1 MGHMGRPPYKSS
13 TNTGGSEEFM
23 AGLRRVATEPAPP
36 PDVSQGAE
44 SPRIDPAPLNVVRMT
59 PPVEATLRILLNSV
73 PYLIGA
79 AVVRQP
85 AVGDAVEAEVGR
97 MPWLHDRR
105 LLTLQLPDDS
115 LPANRAILLDWPV
128 PYQAE
133 WVGAPPRLLISRL
146 VTQDRT
152 VGVLLGTLI
161 SREQLS
167 TGAREALDLSC
178 ELIAAAVGSDSL
190 ATALAAAPTA
200 EEPRR
205 LVVVPDEIVPEPE
218 SSLVIPEPA
227 ESEPALDPKD
237 EQDERDRQ
245 VVDEVARALD
255 ELTDAKSIG
264 RVLRDAV
271 TAIAGVDGF
280 SLALFNTVRREVA
293 YRYKVV
299 GADPDSAEMG
309 RQTVDDGP
317 DCYAARH
324 DRRWHSFIREIG
336 VRGPEGVE
344 ARKISVLQYPL
355 LAADEVFGVAT
366 LQVFGDSGFSDHAT
380 RLVLRVIEVSS
391 DRLAAV
397 RRAARFQPSLSPQE
411 SAAAAVLPP
420 VAAAPFPVPAATASE
435 APTTDQILN
444 DLVNNCTEIGLP
456 TTFMV
461 GVDPAAGL
469 IRGELISSSSAARE
483 LDYALG
489 ISVGRFKIELSD
501 RYNAIARACREGR
514 IVTSPTLDE
523 LVHPLRDADGAAT
536 LERLVQGGRSTIIPI
551 TVSGDVVGAL
561 VVGPMADEPGFSTI
575 VKVRDLVNETAS
587 RLTEAW
593 RTKH

>member
-1 MGHMGRPPYKSS
+1 MGGV
-13 TNTGGSEEFM
+13 
-23 AGLRRVATEPAPP
+23 RRVAIETARASTGEPS
-36 PDVSQGAE
+36 VE
-44 SPRIDPAPLNVVRMT
+44 SPTIDPAPLNVVRMT

-85 AVGDAVEAEVGR
+85 AVGDAVEAQVGR

-105 LLTLQLPDDS
+105 LLNLQLPDDT

-133 WVGAPPRLLISRL
+133 WVGIPPRLLISRL
-146 VTQDRT
+146 VARERT

-161 SREQLS
+161 TREVIMAQ
-167 TGAREALDLSC
+167 AREALDLSC

-190 ATALAAAPTA
+190 ATFAAAPTP

-205 LVVVPDEIVPEPE
+205 LVVVPNEPEPEPE
-218 SSLVIPEPA
+218 SQAMPVVAEAEPI
-227 ESEPALDPKD
+227 LDPKD
-237 EQDERDRQ
+237 EQEERDRQ
-245 VVDEVARALD
+245 VVEEVARALD
-255 ELTDAKSIG
+255 ELTDARSIG

-280 SLALFNTVRREVA
+280 SVSLFNSVRREVA

-299 GADPDSAEMG
+299 GADPDSAEIG
-309 RQTVDDGP
+309 RQPIDDGP

-324 DRRWHSFIREIG
+324 DRRWHGFVREIG

-355 LAADEVFGVAT
+355 IAADEVFGVAT
-366 LQVFGDSGFSDHAT
+366 LQIFGDTGFSDHAT
-380 RLVLRVIEVSS
+380 RLVLRGIEVSS

-397 RRAARFQPSLSPQE
+397 RRAARFQPSLTPSE

-420 VAAAPFPVPAATASE
+420 VAAAPFPSPVNAATE

-444 DLVNNCTEIGLP
+444 DLVTKCTEIGLP

-469 IRGELISSSSAARE
+469 LRGELISNSPAARE

-489 ISVGRFKIELSD
+489 ISVGRFTIELSD
-501 RYNAIARACREGR
+501 RYNAITRACREGR

-536 LERLVQGGRSTIIPI
+536 LERLVQGGRSTILPI

-561 VVGPMADEPGFSTI
+561 VVGPMADEPGFSTV

-587 RLTEAW
+587 RLAEAW
-593 RTKH
+593 RTKR

>member
-1 MGHMGRPPYKSS
+1 MGRMGRPPYNSS
-13 TNTGGSEEFM
+13 TNAGGNEEI
-23 AGLRRVATEPAPP
+23 V
-36 PDVSQGAE
+36 GALNQAQSME

-85 AVGDAVEAEVGR
+85 AVGDALEAQVGR

-161 SREQLS
+161 SRDQIS
-167 TGAREALDLSC
+167 AGAREALDLSC

-190 ATALAAAPTA
+190 AAIATAPPPA

-205 LVVVPDEIVPEPE
+205 LVVVPNDPTPEPE
-218 SSLVIPEPA
+218 ASLLIPPPVEA
-227 ESEPALDPKD
+227 EPALDPKD

-280 SLALFNTVRREVA
+280 SVSLFNSVRREVA

-309 RQTVDDGP
+309 RQAVDDGP
-317 DCYAARH
+317 DCYAARR
-324 DRRWHSFIREIG
+324 DRRWHGFIREIG

-355 LAADEVFGVAT
+355 LAADEVFGIAT

-397 RRAARFQPSLSPQE
+397 RRAARFQPSLTPSE

-420 VAAAPFPVPAATASE
+420 VAAAPSSTPVATPD

-444 DLVNNCTEIGLP
+444 DLVTKCAEIGLP

-469 IRGELISSSSAARE
+469 LRGELISNSSAARE

-489 ISVGRFKIELSD
+489 ISVGRFTIELSD

-593 RTKH
+593 RTKR

>member
-1 MGHMGRPPYKSS
+1 MGHMEYRPYKSS
-13 TNTGGSEEFM
+13 TNAGGNEEDM
-23 AGLRRVATEPAPP
+23 AQSVEL
-36 PDVSQGAE
+36 Q
-44 SPRIDPAPLNVVRMT
+44 RIDPAPLNVVRMT

-161 SREQLS
+161 SRDQIS
-167 TGAREALDLSC
+167 AGAREALDLSC

-190 ATALAAAPTA
+190 AAIATMPPPA

-205 LVVVPDEIVPEPE
+205 LVVVPNEPAPEPE
-218 SSLVIPEPA
+218 SSLVVPPLLEPEREPEPV
-227 ESEPALDPKD
+227 LDPKD

-280 SLALFNTVRREVA
+280 SVSLFNSVRREVA

-309 RQTVDDGP
+309 RQAIDDGP

-324 DRRWHSFIREIG
+324 DRRWHSFVREIG

-344 ARKISVLQYPL
+344 ARKISLLQYPL

-397 RRAARFQPSLSPQE
+397 RRAARFQPSLSPSE

-420 VAAAPFPVPAATASE
+420 VAAAPSSAPVPSAE
-435 APTTDQILN
+435 APTTDQILSG
-444 DLVNNCTEIGLP
+444 LVAKCTEIGLP

-469 IRGELISSSSAARE
+469 LRGELISSSSAARE

-489 ISVGRFKIELSD
+489 ISEGRFTIELSD

-523 LVHPLRDADGAAT
+523 LVHPLRDAEGAAT

-575 VKVRDLVNETAS
+575 VKVRDLVTEAAA

-593 RTKH
+593 RTKR

>member
-1 MGHMGRPPYKSS
+1 MGQIGSAPYKTI
-13 TNTGGSEEFM
+13 TNTGGSEEIM
-23 AGLRRVATEPAPP
+23 GGVRRVAVETAQASNKAQS
-36 PDVSQGAE
+36 VE

-59 PPVEATLRILLNSV
+59 PPIEATLRILLNSV

-161 SREQLS
+161 SRDQIS
-167 TGAREALDLSC
+167 AGAREALDLSC

-190 ATALAAAPTA
+190 AAIATTPTM
-200 EEPRR
+200 EQPRR
-205 LVVVPDEIVPEPE
+205 LVMVPDEITPEPE
-218 SSLVIPEPA
+218 PTLVIAPPA
-227 ESEPALDPKD
+227 ESEPVLDPKD

-255 ELTDAKSIG
+255 ELTDARSIG

-280 SLALFNTVRREVA
+280 SVALFNSVRREVA

-309 RQTVDDGP
+309 RQPVDDGP

-324 DRRWHSFIREIG
+324 DRRWHSFVREIG

-397 RRAARFQPSLSPQE
+397 RRAARFQPSLSPSE

-420 VAAAPFPVPAATASE
+420 VAAAPSSAPLSSAD

-444 DLVNNCTEIGLP
+444 NLVTRCTEIGLP

-469 IRGELISSSSAARE
+469 LRGELISNSSAARE

-489 ISVGRFKIELSD
+489 ISVGRFTIELSD

-551 TVSGDVVGAL
+551 SVAGDVVGAL
-561 VVGPMADEPGFSTI
+561 VVGPMADEPGFSTV
-575 VKVRDLVNETAS
+575 VKVRDLVNETAA
-587 RLTEAW
+587 RLAEAW

>member
-1 MGHMGRPPYKSS
+1 MGSPGSAPYNFPG
-13 TNTGGSEEFM
+13 TEDGPRRRREGVAAVLETRREEQQRT
-23 AGLRRVATEPAPP
+23 APA
-36 PDVSQGAE
+36 Q
-44 SPRIDPAPLNVVRMT
+44 LNVVPMT

-79 AVVRQP
+79 AVVRHP
-85 AVGDAVEAEVGR
+85 AVGDAVAAEVGR

-105 LLTLQLPDDS
+105 LLSLQLPDDS
-115 LPANRAILLDWPV
+115 LPANRAVVLDGPV

-133 WVGAPPRLLISRL
+133 WVGVPPRLLISRL
-146 VTQDRT
+146 VAADRT

-161 SREQLS
+161 TREQIS
-167 TGAREALDLSC
+167 APAREALDLSC

-190 ATALAAAPTA
+190 VTFAGTPG
-200 EEPRR
+200 EPRR
-205 LVVVPDEIVPEPE
+205 LVLVSDEPLGEPEPQRLTVVAAE
-218 SSLVIPEPA
+218 TEPA
-227 ESEPALDPKD
+227 IDPQD
-237 EQDERDRQ
+237 EQDDRDRQ
-245 VVDEVARALD
+245 VVEEVARAIA
-255 ELTDAKSIG
+255 ELTDARSMG

-280 SLALFNTVRREVA
+280 SVSLFNSVRREVA

-299 GADPDSAEMG
+299 GSDPDSAEMG
-309 RQTVDDGP
+309 RQAIDDGP

-324 DRRWHSFIREIG
+324 DRRWHGFVREIG

-355 LAADEVFGVAT
+355 IAADEIFGVAT
-366 LQVFGDSGFSDHAT
+366 LQIFGDTGFSDHAT

-397 RRAARFQPSLSPQE
+397 PRAARFPPSRSAQR

-420 VAAAPFPVPAATASE
+420 VAAAPFPTPADPSTE

-444 DLVNNCTEIGLP
+444 DLVTNCGEIGLP

-469 IRGELISSSSAARE
+469 LRGELISSSPAARE

-489 ISVGRFKIELSD
+489 ISAGRFTIELSD

-514 IVTSPTLDE
+514 IVTSPTLEE

-536 LERLVQGGRSTIIPI
+536 LERLVQGGRSTIILI
-551 TVSGDVVGAL
+551 SVSGDVVGAL
-561 VVGPMADEPGFSTI
+561 VVGPMSDEPGFSTV

-587 RLTEAW
+587 RLAEAW
-593 RTKH
+593 RTKP

>member
-1 MGHMGRPPYKSS
+1 MGQKGRSPYKSI
-13 TNTGGSEEFM
+13 TKAGGTDKSM
-23 AGLRRVATEPAPP
+23 GGIRRVGIQAARAP
-36 PDVSQGAE
+36 DLAQSAE
-44 SPRIDPAPLNVVRMT
+44 SQTETAPLTVVRMT

-85 AVGDAVEAEVGR
+85 AVGDAVEAEVGK

-133 WVGAPPRLLISRL
+133 WVGVPPRLLISRL

-161 SREQLS
+161 SRDQIS

-190 ATALAAAPTA
+190 ATLSAPA
-200 EEPRR
+200 PVDEPRR
-205 LVVVPDEIVPEPE
+205 LVVVPDEAMPEPE
-218 SSLVIPEPA
+218 SSLVIAAPA
-227 ESEPALDPKD
+227 ESEPVLDPKD

-255 ELTDAKSIG
+255 ELTDARSIG

-280 SLALFNTVRREVA
+280 SVALFNSVRREVA

-309 RQTVDDGP
+309 QQAVDDGP

-324 DRRWHSFIREIG
+324 DRRWHSFIRKIG
-336 VRGPEGVE
+336 VRGPEGDE
-344 ARKISVLQYPL
+344 ARKISVLQCPL
-355 LAADEVFGVAT
+355 LAAEEIFGVAT

-380 RLVLRVIEVSS
+380 RLVLRVLEVSS

-397 RRAARFQPSLSPQE
+397 RRASRFQPSLSPSE
-411 SAAAAVLPP
+411 SAAVAVLPP
-420 VAAAPFPVPAATASE
+420 TAAALSSSVASSAE
-435 APTTDQILN
+435 APTTDQILS

-461 GVDPAAGL
+461 GVDPAARL
-469 IRGELISSSSAARE
+469 LRGELISSSSAARE

-489 ISVGRFKIELSD
+489 ISVGRFTIELSD

-523 LVHPLRDADGAAT
+523 LVHPLRDPDGAAS

-587 RLTEAW
+587 RLAEAW
-593 RTKH
+593 RTKR

>member
-1 MGHMGRPPYKSS
+1 
-13 TNTGGSEEFM
+13 M
-23 AGLRRVATEPAPP
+23 AGVRRVAVQAGQSPEF
-36 PDVSQGAE
+36 DQSAE
-44 SPRIDPAPLNVVRMT
+44 SPRIDSAPLNVVRMT

-85 AVGDAVEAEVGR
+85 AVGDAVEAEVGK

-161 SREQLS
+161 SRDQIS
-167 TGAREALDLSC
+167 AGAREALDLSC

-190 ATALAAAPTA
+190 ATIAASPTP

-205 LVVVPDEIVPEPE
+205 LVVVPNEPEPEPE
-218 SSLVIPEPA
+218 SSLAMPELT
-227 ESEPALDPKD
+227 ESEPVLDPKD

-255 ELTDAKSIG
+255 ELTDARSIG

-280 SLALFNTVRREVA
+280 SVALFNTVRREVA

-309 RQTVDDGP
+309 RQAVDDGP

-324 DRRWHSFIREIG
+324 DRRWHGYLREIG

-397 RRAARFQPSLSPQE
+397 RRAARFQPSLSPTE
-411 SAAAAVLPP
+411 SAAAVVLPP
-420 VAAAPFPVPAATASE
+420 VAAAPSSSPVSSPE

-444 DLVNNCTEIGLP
+444 ALVTNCTEIGLP

-469 IRGELISSSSAARE
+469 LRGELISNSSAARE

-489 ISVGRFKIELSD
+489 ISAGRFKIELSD

-514 IVTSPTLDE
+514 IVTAPTVDE

-561 VVGPMADEPGFSTI
+561 VVGPMAEEPGFSTI

-587 RLTEAW
+587 RLAEAW

>member
-1 MGHMGRPPYKSS
+1 MGRMGRPPYKSS
-13 TNTGGSEEFM
+13 TNTGGNEEIM
-23 AGLRRVATEPAPP
+23 GVLAQSV
-36 PDVSQGAE
+36 E

-167 TGAREALDLSC
+167 AGAREALDLSC

-190 ATALAAAPTA
+190 GTALAAAPTT

-218 SSLVIPEPA
+218 SSLVLPVPA
-227 ESEPALDPKD
+227 ESEPVLDPKD

-280 SLALFNTVRREVA
+280 SVALFNTVRREVA

-380 RLVLRVIEVSS
+380 RLVLRVVEVSS

-420 VAAAPFPVPAATASE
+420 VAAAPFSVAAASASE

-469 IRGELISSSSAARE
+469 LRGELISSSSAARE

-536 LERLVQGGRSTIIPI
+536 LERLVQGGRSTIVPI

-561 VVGPMADEPGFSTI
+561 IVGPMADEPGFSTI

>member
-1 MGHMGRPPYKSS
+1 M
-13 TNTGGSEEFM
+13 
-23 AGLRRVATEPAPP
+23 
-36 PDVSQGAE
+36 
-44 SPRIDPAPLNVVRMT
+44 
-59 PPVEATLRILLNSV
+59 
-73 PYLIGA
+73 
-79 AVVRQP
+79 
-85 AVGDAVEAEVGR
+85 
-97 MPWLHDRR
+97 
-105 LLTLQLPDDS
+105 
-115 LPANRAILLDWPV
+115 
-128 PYQAE
+128 
-133 WVGAPPRLLISRL
+133 
-146 VTQDRT
+146 
-152 VGVLLGTLI
+152 
-161 SREQLS
+161 
-167 TGAREALDLSC
+167 
-178 ELIAAAVGSDSL
+178 
-190 ATALAAAPTA
+190 
-200 EEPRR
+200 
-205 LVVVPDEIVPEPE
+205 
-218 SSLVIPEPA
+218 

-255 ELTDAKSIG
+255 ELTDARSIG

-280 SLALFNTVRREVA
+280 SVALFNSVRREVA

-309 RQTVDDGP
+309 RQAVDDGP

-324 DRRWHSFIREIG
+324 DRRWHGFIREIG

-355 LAADEVFGVAT
+355 VAADEIFGVAT
-366 LQVFGDSGFSDHAT
+366 LQIFGDSGFSDHAT

-411 SAAAAVLPP
+411 SAAVAVLPP
-420 VAAAPFPVPAATASE
+420 AAAAPFPTPVDAPPE
-435 APTTDQILN
+435 APTTDQILL
-444 DLVNNCTEIGLP
+444 DLVTKCTEIGLP

-469 IRGELISSSSAARE
+469 IRGELISSSPAARE

-489 ISVGRFKIELSD
+489 ISEGRFTIELSD

-551 TVSGDVVGAL
+551 TVSGDVVGAV
-561 VVGPMADEPGFSTI
+561 VVGPMAEEPGFSTI

-587 RLTEAW
+587 RLGETW
-593 RTKH
+593 RTKR

>member
-1 MGHMGRPPYKSS
+1 MGQKPRQPYKSI
-13 TNTGGSEEFM
+13 TKAGGTDTSM
-23 AGLRRVATEPAPP
+23 GGIRRVGLQAAHAP
-36 PDVSQGAE
+36 DLAQSAE
-44 SPRIDPAPLNVVRMT
+44 SQTETAPLNVVRMT

-85 AVGDAVEAEVGR
+85 AVGEAVEAEVGK

-146 VTQDRT
+146 VTRNRT

-161 SREQLS
+161 SRDQIS
-167 TGAREALDLSC
+167 AGAREALDLSC

-190 ATALAAAPTA
+190 AVFAATPTA

-205 LVVVPDEIVPEPE
+205 LVVVPDEPLPEPE
-218 SSLVIPEPA
+218 SALVDAAPA
-227 ESEPALDPKD
+227 ASERTLDPKD
-237 EQDERDRQ
+237 EQDERDHQ
-245 VVDEVARALD
+245 VVEDVARAID
-255 ELTDAKSIG
+255 ELTDARSIG
-264 RVLRDAV
+264 RVLRDAA

-280 SLALFNTVRREVA
+280 SVALFNSVRREVA

-299 GADPDSAEMG
+299 GSDPDSAEMG
-309 RQTVDDGP
+309 RQAVDDGP

-324 DRRWHSFIREIG
+324 DRRWHGFVREIG

-355 LAADEVFGVAT
+355 IAADEIFGVAT
-366 LQVFGDSGFSDHAT
+366 LQIFGDTGFSDHAT

-397 RRAARFQPSLSPQE
+397 RRAARFQPSLSPSE

-420 VAAAPFPVPAATASE
+420 VAAAPSSALASGAE
-435 APTTDQILN
+435 APTPDQILN
-444 DLVNNCTEIGLP
+444 DLVNTCTEIGLP

-469 IRGELISSSSAARE
+469 LRGELISSSSAARE

-489 ISVGRFKIELSD
+489 ISVAVSRSS
-501 RYNAIARACREGR
+501 
-514 IVTSPTLDE
+514 SPT
-523 LVHPLRDADGAAT
+523 AT
-536 LERLVQGGRSTIIPI
+536 TR
-551 TVSGDVVGAL
+551 
-561 VVGPMADEPGFSTI
+561 
-575 VKVRDLVNETAS
+575 
-587 RLTEAW
+587 
-593 RTKH
+593 

>member
-1 MGHMGRPPYKSS
+1 
-13 TNTGGSEEFM
+13 
-23 AGLRRVATEPAPP
+23 
-36 PDVSQGAE
+36 
-44 SPRIDPAPLNVVRMT
+44 
-59 PPVEATLRILLNSV
+59 LNSV

-85 AVGDAVEAEVGR
+85 AAGDSVEAQVGR

-105 LLTLQLPDDS
+105 LLNLQLPDDT

-133 WVGAPPRLLISRL
+133 WVGIPPRLLISRL
-146 VTQDRT
+146 VARERT

-161 SREQLS
+161 TREVVTAQ
-167 TGAREALDLSC
+167 AREALDLSC

-190 ATALAAAPTA
+190 ATFATTA
-200 EEPRR
+200 QPEQPRR
-205 LVVVPDEIVPEPE
+205 LVVVPNEPEPEPE
-218 SSLVIPEPA
+218 SQPDFGGRGALPPEA
-227 ESEPALDPKD
+227 VLDPKD
-237 EQDERDRQ
+237 EQEERDRQ
-245 VVDEVARALD
+245 VVEEVARALD
-255 ELTDAKSIG
+255 DLTDARSIG

-280 SLALFNTVRREVA
+280 SVTLFNAVRREVA

-299 GADPDSAEMG
+299 GADPESAEMG
-309 RQTVDDGP
+309 RQAVDDGP

-324 DRRWHSFIREIG
+324 DRRWHSYIREIG
-336 VRGPEGVE
+336 MRGPEGVE

-355 LAADEVFGVAT
+355 VAADEVFGVTT
-366 LQVFGDSGFSDHAT
+366 LQVFGESGFSDHAT

-397 RRAARFQPSLSPQE
+397 RRATRFQPSLSPLE
-411 SAAAAVLPP
+411 SAAAVVLPP
-420 VAAAPFPVPAATASE
+420 AAAAPSSTPAEPE
-435 APTTDQILN
+435 APTTDEILK
-444 DLVNNCTEIGLP
+444 DLLAKCAEIGLP

-461 GVDPAAGL
+461 GVDPAAGVL
-469 IRGELISSSSAARE
+469 RGELISTSAAARE
-483 LDYALG
+483 FDYALG
-489 ISVGRFKIELSD
+489 ISAGRFTIELAD

-551 TVSGDVVGAL
+551 SVSGDVVGAL
-561 VVGPMADEPGFSTI
+561 VVGPMADEPGFRTI
-575 VKVRDLVNETAS
+575 VMVRGLVDETAS

-593 RTKH
+593 RTNS

>member
-1 MGHMGRPPYKSS
+1 
-13 TNTGGSEEFM
+13 
-23 AGLRRVATEPAPP
+23 VAMREADG
-36 PDVSQGAE
+36 PDLARSVE
-44 SPRIDPAPLNVVRMT
+44 SPKVDAAPLNVVRMT

-85 AVGDAVEAEVGR
+85 AVGDALEAEVGR

-146 VTQDRT
+146 VTNDRT

-161 SREQLS
+161 SRDQLS

-190 ATALAAAPTA
+190 ATFSVAAPVG
-200 EEPRR
+200 EPRH
-205 LVVVPDEIVPEPE
+205 LVVVPDEPMPEPK
-218 SSLVIPEPA
+218 SSLAIATPA
-227 ESEPALDPKD
+227 EPALDPKD

-255 ELTDAKSIG
+255 ELTDARSIG

-280 SLALFNTVRREVA
+280 SVALFNSVRREVA

-309 RQTVDDGP
+309 RQAVDDGP

-324 DRRWHSFIREIG
+324 DRRWHGFVREIG

-355 LAADEVFGVAT
+355 IAADEIFGVAT
-366 LQVFGDSGFSDHAT
+366 LQIFGDTGFSDHAT

-420 VAAAPFPVPAATASE
+420 VAAAPFPVPVNSSTE

-444 DLVNNCTEIGLP
+444 DLVANCTEIGLP

-469 IRGELISSSSAARE
+469 LRGELISSSSAARE

-489 ISVGRFKIELSD
+489 ISAGRFTIELSD
-501 RYNAIARACREGR
+501 RINAIARACREGR
-514 IVTSPTLDE
+514 IVTTPTLEE
-523 LVHPLRDADGAAT
+523 LVHPLRDAESAAT
-536 LERLVQGGRSTIIPI
+536 LERLVQGGRATIIPI

-561 VVGPMADEPGFSTI
+561 VVGPMSDEPGFSTI
-575 VKVRDLVNETAS
+575 VKVRDLVNETSS
-587 RLTEAW
+587 RLAEAW
-593 RTKH
+593 RTKR

>member
-1 MGHMGRPPYKSS
+1 MGQACSGPTKRSR
-13 TNTGGSEEFM
+13 TTGGDM
-23 AGLRRVATEPAPP
+23 GGVRRVSIQPTPNAAPTEGPAI
-36 PDVSQGAE
+36 E
-44 SPRIDPAPLNVVRMT
+44 SPRLDLPPLTIVPMT
-59 PPVEATLRILLNSV
+59 PPIEATLRILLNSV

-85 AVGDAVEAEVGR
+85 AVGDSVEAQVGR

-161 SREQLS
+161 SRDQIS
-167 TGAREALDLSC
+167 AGAREALDLSC

-190 ATALAAAPTA
+190 AALATTPMTD
-200 EEPRR
+200 EPRQ
-205 LVVVPDEIVPEPE
+205 LVVVPDEQEPEPE
-218 SSLVIPEPA
+218 SPRELAVLA
-227 ESEPALDPKD
+227 QSEPVLDPKA

-255 ELTDAKSIG
+255 ELTDARSIG

-280 SLALFNTVRREVA
+280 SVALFNSVRREVA

-309 RQTVDDGP
+309 QQAVDDGP
-317 DCYAARH
+317 GCYAARH

-355 LAADEVFGVAT
+355 LAA
-366 LQVFGDSGFSDHAT
+366 
-380 RLVLRVIEVSS
+380 
-391 DRLAAV
+391 
-397 RRAARFQPSLSPQE
+397 
-411 SAAAAVLPP
+411 
-420 VAAAPFPVPAATASE
+420 
-435 APTTDQILN
+435 
-444 DLVNNCTEIGLP
+444 
-456 TTFMV
+456 
-461 GVDPAAGL
+461 
-469 IRGELISSSSAARE
+469 
-483 LDYALG
+483 
-489 ISVGRFKIELSD
+489 
-501 RYNAIARACREGR
+501 EG
-514 IVTSPTLDE
+514 
-523 LVHPLRDADGAAT
+523 
-536 LERLVQGGRSTIIPI
+536 
-551 TVSGDVVGAL
+551 
-561 VVGPMADEPGFSTI
+561 
-575 VKVRDLVNETAS
+575 
-587 RLTEAW
+587 
-593 RTKH
+593 

>member
-1 MGHMGRPPYKSS
+1 
-13 TNTGGSEEFM
+13 
-23 AGLRRVATEPAPP
+23 VAVQPVQAP
-36 PDVSQGAE
+36 VQAQSVE
-44 SPRIDPAPLNVVRMT
+44 SPRIDPAPFNVVRMT

-85 AVGDAVEAEVGR
+85 AVGDALEAEVGR

-128 PYQAE
+128 PYKAE

-146 VTQDRT
+146 VAQGRT

-161 SREQLS
+161 SREQIS
-167 TGAREALDLSC
+167 APAREALDLSC

-190 ATALAAAPTA
+190 ATVATTPTA

-205 LVVVPDEIVPEPE
+205 LVVVPNEPEPEPE
-218 SSLVIPEPA
+218 SSLVMAVPA
-227 ESEPALDPKD
+227 ESEPVLDPKA

-280 SLALFNTVRREVA
+280 SLALFNSVRREVA

-309 RQTVDDGP
+309 RQAVDDGP

-324 DRRWHSFIREIG
+324 DRRWHGFVREIG

-344 ARKISVLQYPL
+344 ARKISVLQFPL

-397 RRAARFQPSLSPQE
+397 RRAARFQPSLSPPE

-420 VAAAPFPVPAATASE
+420 VAAAPFPAPVASGSE

-469 IRGELISSSSAARE
+469 LRGELISSSSAARE

-489 ISVGRFKIELSD
+489 ISAGRFTIELSD

-575 VKVRDLVNETAS
+575 VKARDLVNETAS

>member
-1 MGHMGRPPYKSS
+1 MGRKGLPPYKSS
-13 TNTGGSEEFM
+13 TNSGGSEDIM
-23 AGLRRVATEPAPP
+23 AGAAEATNL
-36 PDVSQGAE
+36 E
-44 SPRIDPAPLNVVRMT
+44 SPVIDSSTLNVVRMT

-115 LPANRAILLDWPV
+115 LPANKAILLDWPV

-161 SREQLS
+161 SRDQVS
-167 TGAREALDLSC
+167 AGAREALDLSC

-190 ATALAAAPTA
+190 ATVSAPISV

-205 LVVVPDEIVPEPE
+205 LVVVPDESTPEPE
-218 SSLVIPEPA
+218 SSFVIPSPA
-227 ESEPALDPKD
+227 ESEPVLDPKD

-255 ELTDAKSIG
+255 ELTDARSIG

-280 SLALFNTVRREVA
+280 SVALFNSVRREVA

-309 RQTVDDGP
+309 RQAVDDGP

-324 DRRWHSFIREIG
+324 DRRWHGFVREIG

-355 LAADEVFGVAT
+355 IAADEIFGVAT
-366 LQVFGDSGFSDHAT
+366 LQIFGDSGFSDHAT
-380 RLVLRVIEVSS
+380 RLVLRVIEVST

-397 RRAARFQPSLSPQE
+397 RRAARFQPSLSPSE

-420 VAAAPFPVPAATASE
+420 VAAAPSSAPVSSAE
-435 APTTDQILN
+435 APTTDQILH
-444 DLVNNCTEIGLP
+444 DLVTKCTEIGLP

-469 IRGELISSSSAARE
+469 LRGELISNSSAARE

-489 ISVGRFKIELSD
+489 ISAGRFTIELSD

-514 IVTSPTLDE
+514 IVTSPTLEE
-523 LVHPLRDADGAAT
+523 LVHPLRDADSAET

-587 RLTEAW
+587 RLAEAW
-593 RTKH
+593 RTKR

>member
-1 MGHMGRPPYKSS
+1 MGRDGPGAYKSI
-13 TNTGGSEEFM
+13 TNAGGSEEIM
-23 AGLRRVATEPAPP
+23 GASNPAERVEAPQMEPT
-36 PDVSQGAE
+36 
-44 SPRIDPAPLNVVRMT
+44 PLNVVRMT

-85 AVGDAVEAEVGR
+85 AVGDAVEAQVGR

-146 VTQDRT
+146 VTRDRT

-161 SREQLS
+161 SRDQIS
-167 TGAREALDLSC
+167 AGAREALDLSC

-190 ATALAAAPTA
+190 AAIATTPPPA

-205 LVVVPDEIVPEPE
+205 LVVVPNESTPEPE
-218 SSLVIPEPA
+218 SSLVIPPPA
-227 ESEPALDPKD
+227 ESEPVLDPKD

-280 SLALFNTVRREVA
+280 SVALFNSVRREVA

-309 RQTVDDGP
+309 RQAVDDGP
-317 DCYAARH
+317 DCYAARR

-336 VRGPEGVE
+336 VRGPERVE
-344 ARKISVLQYPL
+344 APKISVLQYPL

-397 RRAARFQPSLSPQE
+397 RRAARFQPSLSPSE

-420 VAAAPFPVPAATASE
+420 VAAAPSSAPVSSAD
-435 APTTDQILN
+435 APSTDQILN
-444 DLVNNCTEIGLP
+444 DLVTKCAEIGLP

-469 IRGELISSSSAARE
+469 LRGELISNSSAARE

-489 ISVGRFKIELSD
+489 ISVGRFTIELSD

-551 TVSGDVVGAL
+551 SVSGDVVGAL

-587 RLTEAW
+587 RLAEAW
-593 RTKH
+593 RTKR

>member
-1 MGHMGRPPYKSS
+1 
-13 TNTGGSEEFM
+13 
-23 AGLRRVATEPAPP
+23 
-36 PDVSQGAE
+36 
-44 SPRIDPAPLNVVRMT
+44 
-59 PPVEATLRILLNSV
+59 
-73 PYLIGA
+73 
-79 AVVRQP
+79 
-85 AVGDAVEAEVGR
+85 
-97 MPWLHDRR
+97 
-105 LLTLQLPDDS
+105 
-115 LPANRAILLDWPV
+115 
-128 PYQAE
+128 
-133 WVGAPPRLLISRL
+133 

-161 SREQLS
+161 SREQIS
-167 TGAREALDLSC
+167 AGAREALDLSC
-178 ELIAAAVGSDSL
+178 ELIAAAVGSTSLGTL
-190 ATALAAAPTA
+190 ATTPTV

-205 LVVVPDEIVPEPE
+205 LMVVPDQQESEPE
-218 SSLVIPEPA
+218 SSLVMPVSAETEPV
-227 ESEPALDPKD
+227 LDPKD

-264 RVLRDAV
+264 RVLRDAA

-280 SLALFNTVRREVA
+280 SVALFNTVRREVA

-299 GADPDSAEMG
+299 GSDPDSGEMG
-309 RQTVDDGP
+309 RQAVDDGP

-324 DRRWHSFIREIG
+324 DRRWHGYVREIG

-355 LAADEVFGVAT
+355 IAADEVFGVAT

-397 RRAARFQPSLSPQE
+397 RRAARFQPSLTPQE

-420 VAAAPFPVPAATASE
+420 VAAAPFPAPVASGAE

-444 DLVNNCTEIGLP
+444 DLVNSCTEIGLP

-469 IRGELISSSSAARE
+469 LRGELISSSSAARE

-536 LERLVQGGRSTIIPI
+536 LERLVQGGRSTIVPI

-575 VKVRDLVNETAS
+575 VKVRDLVNETAA

>member
-1 MGHMGRPPYKSS
+1 MGGV
-13 TNTGGSEEFM
+13 
-23 AGLRRVATEPAPP
+23 RRVAINAITNA
-36 PDVSQGAE
+36 
-44 SPRIDPAPLNVVRMT
+44 APLEQASESRQLDLPPLSIVPMT
-59 PPVEATLRILLNSV
+59 PPIEATLRILLNSV

-85 AVGDAVEAEVGR
+85 SAGDSVEAQVGR

-105 LLTLQLPDDS
+105 LLNLQLPDET
-115 LPANRAILLDWPV
+115 LPANRAIILDWPV

-133 WVGAPPRLLISRL
+133 WVGIPPRLLISRL
-146 VTQDRT
+146 VARERT

-161 SREQLS
+161 TREVITAQ
-167 TGAREALDLSC
+167 AREALDLSC

-190 ATALAAAPTA
+190 ATFAMTA
-200 EEPRR
+200 QPEEPRR
-205 LVVVPDEIVPEPE
+205 LVVVPNEPEPE
-218 SSLVIPEPA
+218 PEPQVMPEPVMA
-227 ESEPALDPKD
+227 EAEPILDPKD
-237 EQDERDRQ
+237 EQEERDRQ
-245 VVDEVARALD
+245 VVEEVARTLD
-255 ELTDAKSIG
+255 ELTDARSIG

-280 SLALFNTVRREVA
+280 SVSLFNSVRREVA

-299 GADPDSAEMG
+299 GADPDSAELG
-309 RQTVDDGP
+309 RQAVDDGP
-317 DCYAARH
+317 DCYAARR
-324 DRRWHSFIREIG
+324 DRRWHSYVREIG

-355 LAADEVFGVAT
+355 VAADEVFGVTT
-366 LQVFGDSGFSDHAT
+366 LQVFGETGFSDHAT
-380 RLVLRVIEVSS
+380 RLVLRVIDVSS

-397 RRAARFQPSLSPQE
+397 RRATRFQPSLSPLE

-420 VAAAPFPVPAATASE
+420 AAAAPSSAPAPAE
-435 APTTDQILN
+435 APTTDEILT
-444 DLVNNCTEIGLP
+444 DLLAKCAEIGLP

-461 GVDPAAGL
+461 GVDPAAGVL
-469 IRGELISSSSAARE
+469 RGELISTSAAARE

-489 ISVGRFKIELSD
+489 ISAGRFTIELAD

-536 LERLVQGGRSTIIPI
+536 LERLVQGGRSTIIPV

-575 VKVRDLVNETAS
+575 VSVRDMVNETAS
-587 RLTEAW
+587 RLTDAW
-593 RTKH
+593 RTNR

>member
-1 MGHMGRPPYKSS
+1 METAQA
-13 TNTGGSEEFM
+13 TNQAQS
-23 AGLRRVATEPAPP
+23 V
-36 PDVSQGAE
+36 E
-44 SPRIDPAPLNVVRMT
+44 SPQIDAAPLNVVRMT

-146 VTQDRT
+146 VTQERT

-161 SREQLS
+161 SREQIS
-167 TGAREALDLSC
+167 AGAREALDLSC

-190 ATALAAAPTA
+190 AAIAPTPTV

-205 LVVVPDEIVPEPE
+205 LVVVPDEPMPEPE
-218 SSLVIPEPA
+218 SSLVITSPV
-227 ESEPALDPKD
+227 ESEPVLDPKD

-255 ELTDAKSIG
+255 ELTDARSIG

-280 SLALFNTVRREVA
+280 SVALFNSVRREVA

-309 RQTVDDGP
+309 RQVVDDGP

-324 DRRWHSFIREIG
+324 DRRWHSFVREIG

-397 RRAARFQPSLSPQE
+397 RRAARFQPSLSPSE

-420 VAAAPFPVPAATASE
+420 VAAALSSAPLSTAD

-444 DLVNNCTEIGLP
+444 DLVTGCTEIGLP

-469 IRGELISSSSAARE
+469 LRGELISDSSAARE

-489 ISVGRFKIELSD
+489 ISAGRFTIELSD

-536 LERLVQGGRSTIIPI
+536 LERLVQGGRATIIPI

-587 RLTEAW
+587 RLAEAW
-593 RTKH
+593 RTKR

>member
-1 MGHMGRPPYKSS
+1 
-13 TNTGGSEEFM
+13 
-23 AGLRRVATEPAPP
+23 
-36 PDVSQGAE
+36 
-44 SPRIDPAPLNVVRMT
+44 MT

-85 AVGDAVEAEVGR
+85 AVGDSVEAEVGR

-146 VTQDRT
+146 VTQGRT
-152 VGVLLGTLI
+152 VGVLLGTMI
-161 SREQLS
+161 SRDQIS
-167 TGAREALDLSC
+167 VGSREALDLSC
-178 ELIAAAVGSDSL
+178 ELIAASVGSDSL
-190 ATALAAAPTA
+190 ATLSEPIT

-205 LVVVPDEIVPEPE
+205 LVVVPNEPE
-218 SSLVIPEPA
+218 LEPGSSLPTAATA
-227 ESEPALDPKD
+227 ESEPVLDPKD

-255 ELTDAKSIG
+255 ELTDARSIG

-280 SLALFNTVRREVA
+280 SVALFNSVRREVA

-299 GADPDSAEMG
+299 GADPDSAELG
-309 RQTVDDGP
+309 RQAVDDGP

-324 DRRWHSFIREIG
+324 DRRWHSFGREIG

-355 LAADEVFGVAT
+355 VAADEVFGVAT
-366 LQVFGDSGFSDHAT
+366 LQVFGDSGFSDHST

-397 RRAARFQPSLSPQE
+397 RRAARFQPSQSPQE

-420 VAAAPFPVPAATASE
+420 AAAAPTTSDPIASAE
-435 APTTDQILN
+435 APTTDSILN
-444 DLVNNCTEIGLP
+444 DLVTKCTEIGLP

-469 IRGELISSSSAARE
+469 LRGELISSSSAARE

-489 ISVGRFKIELSD
+489 ISVGRFTIELAD

-551 TVSGDVVGAL
+551 SVSGDVVGAL
-561 VVGPMADEPGFSTI
+561 IVGPMGDEPGFSTI
-575 VKVRDLVNETAS
+575 VKVRDLVNETAA
-587 RLTEAW
+587 RLAEAW

>member
-1 MGHMGRPPYKSS
+1 VPALRDES
-13 TNTGGSEEFM
+13 T
-23 AGLRRVATEPAPP
+23 
-36 PDVSQGAE
+36 E
-44 SPRIDPAPLNVVRMT
+44 SPWIDPAPLNVVRMT

-73 PYLIGA
+73 PYLIGV

-85 AVGDAVEAEVGR
+85 AVGDAVEAQVGR

-133 WVGAPPRLLISRL
+133 WVGVPPRLLLSRL
-146 VTQDRT
+146 VAQERT

-161 SREQLS
+161 TREQIS
-167 TGAREALDLSC
+167 PQAREALDLSC

-190 ATALAAAPTA
+190 ATLPAPPAA

-205 LVVVPDEIVPEPE
+205 LVVVPDEALPEPE
-218 SSLVIPEPA
+218 TPSLAMAVSA
-227 ESEPALDPKD
+227 ESAPVLDPKD

-245 VVDEVARALD
+245 VVDDVGHALD
-255 ELTDAKSIG
+255 ELTDARSIG

-280 SLALFNTVRREVA
+280 SVALFNSVRREVA

-309 RQTVDDGP
+309 RQAVDDGP

-324 DRRWHSFIREIG
+324 DRRWHSYVREIG

-355 LAADEVFGVAT
+355 VAADEIFGVVT

-380 RLVLRVIEVSS
+380 RLVFRVIEVSS

-420 VAAAPFPVPAATASE
+420 VAAAPFSPSPSSVE

-444 DLVNNCTEIGLP
+444 DLVASCTEIGLP

-469 IRGELISSSSAARE
+469 LRGELISSSSAARE

-489 ISVGRFKIELSD
+489 ISAGRFTIELAD

-514 IVTSPTLDE
+514 IVTAPTLDE

-536 LERLVQGGRSTIIPI
+536 LERLVQGGRATIIPI

-575 VKVRDLVNETAS
+575 LKVRDLVNETAS
-587 RLTEAW
+587 RLAEAW
-593 RTKH
+593 RTKP

>member
-1 MGHMGRPPYKSS
+1 MGGV
-13 TNTGGSEEFM
+13 
-23 AGLRRVATEPAPP
+23 RRVSIQPTPNAAPTEGPA
-36 PDVSQGAE
+36 VE
-44 SPRIDPAPLNVVRMT
+44 SPRLDLPPLTIVPMT
-59 PPVEATLRILLNSV
+59 PPIEATLRILLNSV

-85 AVGDAVEAEVGR
+85 AVGDSVEAQVGR

-105 LLTLQLPDDS
+105 LLNLQLPDDT

-133 WVGAPPRLLISRL
+133 WVGIPPRLLISRL
-146 VTQDRT
+146 VARERT

-161 SREQLS
+161 TREVVTAQ
-167 TGAREALDLSC
+167 AREALDLSC

-190 ATALAAAPTA
+190 ATFAATA
-200 EEPRR
+200 QPDQPRR
-205 LVVVPDEIVPEPE
+205 LVIVPNEPEPE
-218 SSLVIPEPA
+218 PEPQPMPVLA
-227 ESEPALDPKD
+227 EAEPILDPKD
-237 EQDERDRQ
+237 EQEERDRQ
-245 VVDEVARALD
+245 VVEEVARALD
-255 ELTDAKSIG
+255 ELTDARSIG

-280 SLALFNTVRREVA
+280 SVSLFNSVRREVA

-309 RQTVDDGP
+309 RQAVDDGP

-324 DRRWHSFIREIG
+324 DRRWHSYVREIG

-355 LAADEVFGVAT
+355 VAADEVFGVTT
-366 LQVFGDSGFSDHAT
+366 LQVFGESGFSDHAT
-380 RLVLRVIEVSS
+380 RLVLRVIDASS

-397 RRAARFQPSLSPQE
+397 RRATRFQPTLSPLE
-411 SAAAAVLPP
+411 SAAAVVLPP
-420 VAAAPFPVPAATASE
+420 AAAAPSSTSAEPE

-444 DLVNNCTEIGLP
+444 DLLAKCAEIGLP

-461 GVDPAAGL
+461 GVDPAAGVL
-469 IRGELISSSSAARE
+469 RGELISTSAAARE
-483 LDYALG
+483 FDYALG
-489 ISVGRFKIELSD
+489 ISVGRFTIELAD

-536 LERLVQGGRSTIIPI
+536 LERLVQGGRSTIIPVS
-551 TVSGDVVGAL
+551 VSGDVVGAL

-575 VKVRDLVNETAS
+575 VKVRDMVNETAS

-593 RTKH
+593 RTNR

>member
-1 MGHMGRPPYKSS
+1 MGGV
-13 TNTGGSEEFM
+13 
-23 AGLRRVATEPAPP
+23 RRVAIETARASTGEPS
-36 PDVSQGAE
+36 VE
-44 SPRIDPAPLNVVRMT
+44 SPKIDPAPLNVVRMT

-85 AVGDAVEAEVGR
+85 AVGDAVEAQVGR

-133 WVGAPPRLLISRL
+133 WVGVPPRLLISRL

-161 SREQLS
+161 SRDQVS
-167 TGAREALDLSC
+167 AGAREALDLSC

-190 ATALAAAPTA
+190 ATLSAPSAL

-205 LVVVPDEIVPEPE
+205 LVVVPDEPMREPE
-218 SSLVIPEPA
+218 ASLVIAMPT
-227 ESEPALDPKD
+227 ESEPVLDPKD

-255 ELTDAKSIG
+255 ELTDARSIG

-280 SLALFNTVRREVA
+280 SVSLFNSVRREVA

-299 GADPDSAEMG
+299 GSDPDSAEIG
-309 RQTVDDGP
+309 RQAVDDGP
-317 DCYAARH
+317 DCYATRR
-324 DRRWHSFIREIG
+324 DRRWHAFVREIG
-336 VRGPEGVE
+336 VRGPEGVQ

-355 LAADEVFGVAT
+355 VSADEIIGVAT
-366 LQVFGDSGFSDHAT
+366 LQVFGEGGFSDHAT
-380 RLVLRVIEVSS
+380 RLVARVVDAATE
-391 DRLAAV
+391 RLAAV
-397 RRAARFQPSLSPQE
+397 RRVARFQPSLSPQE
-411 SAAAAVLPP
+411 SAAAVVLPP
-420 VAAAPFPVPAATASE
+420 VAAAPSSDLAQPEP
-435 APTTDQILN
+435 PTTDEILSAL
-444 DLVNNCTEIGLP
+444 LVSCAEIGLP

-461 GVDPAAGL
+461 GLDPAAGL
-469 IRGELISSSSAARE
+469 LRGELISASPAARE
-483 LDYALG
+483 FDYALG
-489 ISVGRFKIELSD
+489 VSVGRFTIELAD
-501 RYNAIARACREGR
+501 RYNAIARACREDR
-514 IVTSPTLDE
+514 IVTSMTLDE
-523 LVHPLRDADGAAT
+523 IVHPLRDADGAAT
-536 LERLVQGGRSTIIPI
+536 LERL
-551 TVSGDVVGAL
+551 
-561 VVGPMADEPGFSTI
+561 
-575 VKVRDLVNETAS
+575 
-587 RLTEAW
+587 
-593 RTKH
+593 

>member
-1 MGHMGRPPYKSS
+1 MGESARRP
-13 TNTGGSEEFM
+13 TNRSATTGGDM
-23 AGLRRVATEPAPP
+23 GGARRVSMQATPTAAPME
-36 PDVSQGAE
+36 QAAE
-44 SPRIDPAPLNVVRMT
+44 SPRLDLPPLSIVPMT
-59 PPVEATLRILLNSV
+59 PPIEATLRILLNSV

-85 AVGDAVEAEVGR
+85 AAGDSVEAQVGR

-105 LLTLQLPDDS
+105 LLNLQLPDDT

-133 WVGAPPRLLISRL
+133 WVGIPPRLLISRL
-146 VTQDRT
+146 VARERT

-161 SREQLS
+161 TREVVTAQ
-167 TGAREALDLSC
+167 AREALDLSC

-190 ATALAAAPTA
+190 ATFATTA
-200 EEPRR
+200 QPEQPRR
-205 LVVVPDEIVPEPE
+205 LVVVPNEPEPEPE
-218 SSLVIPEPA
+218 SQPDFGGREAEPPEA
-227 ESEPALDPKD
+227 VLDPKD
-237 EQDERDRQ
+237 EQEERDRQ
-245 VVDEVARALD
+245 VVEEVARALD
-255 ELTDAKSIG
+255 DLTDARSIG

-280 SLALFNTVRREVA
+280 SVTLFNAVRREVA

-299 GADPDSAEMG
+299 GADPESAEVG
-309 RQTVDDGP
+309 RQAVDDGP

-324 DRRWHSFIREIG
+324 DRRWHGFVREIG

-355 LAADEVFGVAT
+355 IAADEVFGVAT
-366 LQVFGDSGFSDHAT
+366 LQIFGDTGFSDHAT

-397 RRAARFQPSLSPQE
+397 RRAARFQPSLTPPE

-420 VAAAPFPVPAATASE
+420 VAAAPFLSPVNAATE

-444 DLVNNCTEIGLP
+444 DLVTKCTEIGLP

-469 IRGELISSSSAARE
+469 LRGELISNSPAARE

-489 ISVGRFKIELSD
+489 ISVGRFTIELSD

-536 LERLVQGGRSTIIPI
+536 LERLVQGGRSTILPI
-551 TVSGDVVGAL
+551 SVSGDVVGAL
-561 VVGPMADEPGFSTI
+561 VVGPMADEPGFRTI
-575 VKVRDLVNETAS
+575 VMVRGLVDETAS

-593 RTKH
+593 RTNS

>member
-1 MGHMGRPPYKSS
+1 M
-13 TNTGGSEEFM
+13 
-23 AGLRRVATEPAPP
+23 EPT
-36 PDVSQGAE
+36 
-44 SPRIDPAPLNVVRMT
+44 PLNVVRMT

-85 AVGDAVEAEVGR
+85 AVGDAVEAQVGR

-133 WVGAPPRLLISRL
+133 WVGAPPRLVISRL
-146 VTQDRT
+146 VTHDRT

-161 SREQLS
+161 SRDQIS
-167 TGAREALDLSC
+167 AGAREALDLSC

-190 ATALAAAPTA
+190 ASVAATPAVEA
-200 EEPRR
+200 PRR
-205 LVVVPDEIVPEPE
+205 LVVVPDEPTPEPE
-218 SSLVIPEPA
+218 SSLVIPPPA
-227 ESEPALDPKD
+227 ESEPVLDPKD

-255 ELTDAKSIG
+255 ELTDARSIG

-280 SLALFNTVRREVA
+280 SVALFNSIRREVA

-309 RQTVDDGP
+309 RQAVDDGP
-317 DCYAARH
+317 DCYAARR

-397 RRAARFQPSLSPQE
+397 RRAARFQPSLSPSE

-420 VAAAPFPVPAATASE
+420 VAAAPSSAPVSSAD

-444 DLVNNCTEIGLP
+444 DLVTKCAEIGLP

-469 IRGELISSSSAARE
+469 LRGELISNSSAARE

-489 ISVGRFKIELSD
+489 ISVGRFTIELSD

-514 IVTSPTLDE
+514 IVTAPTLDE

-593 RTKH
+593 RTKR